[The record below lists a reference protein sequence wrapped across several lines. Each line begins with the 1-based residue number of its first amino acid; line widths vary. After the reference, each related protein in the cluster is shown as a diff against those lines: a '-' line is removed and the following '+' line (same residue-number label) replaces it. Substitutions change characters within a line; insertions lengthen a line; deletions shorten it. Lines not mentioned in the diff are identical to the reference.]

1 MAIYLGIDSSTQSI
15 TAVAIQIPQRRI
27 FGTWSVNFESRL
39 PHWETENGVLR
50 GEDPRVNHS
59 PPLMWVEALDFLF
72 ADMTRDG
79 FPFGEVEAIAGSG
92 QQHGSVY
99 LGPEAERALE
109 NLEKAENLRAGLD
122 GIFTRATS
130 PIWMDSST
138 NEECGQITEAVGGV
152 TALAELT
159 GSAAFERFTG
169 PQIRKFFLTER
180 AAYERTW
187 RIHLVSSFMASVL
200 AGRSA
205 PIDPGDGAGMNLMN
219 IRTRTWAPAALAATA
234 DDLEPKL
241 PPIEPSDQVFA
252 SIAPYFVKRYGFK
265 EDTAL
270 LPWSGD
276 NPNSL
281 IGVGLVEQGKVAIS
295 LGTSD
300 TYFGFMP
307 EPKVD
312 PAAEGH
318 VFGSPTGHYMSLICF
333 INGSLA
339 RERIRD
345 QLALDWNGF
354 SAELQA
360 TPPGNGGRIL
370 LPYFDPEI
378 TPKVLE
384 PGARRYRLAEDD
396 TANVRAVVEAQA
408 VSMAVHSAWM
418 GVKTTT
424 IHATGGASAN
434 RAILQVLADVN
445 DAEVYQFEVTASAAL
460 GAALR
465 AYHGH
470 ATATGAPVAWPDV
483 VAGFAE
489 PDGASRV
496 TPRAEHRACYDEL
509 KQLYKACEGHA
520 LRNGPDPT
528 QDLARFGEKY
538 PGHIA

>member
-1 MAIYLGIDSSTQSI
+1 MALYLGLDSSTQSL
-15 TAVAIQIPQRRI
+15 TAVAIRLPERKI
-27 FGTWSVNFESRL
+27 FGTWSVNFETRL
-39 PHWETENGVLR
+39 PHWETENGVLP
-50 GEDPRVNHS
+50 GEDPRVKHS
-59 PPLMWVEALDFLF
+59 PPLMWVEALDLLF
-72 ADMTRDG
+72 GDMTRDG
-79 FPFGEVEAIAGSG
+79 FPFGEVKAVAGSG

-99 LGPEAERALE
+99 LAPGAEPALGH
-109 NLEKAENLRAGLD
+109 LAAAETLRAGLED
-122 GIFTRATS
+122 IFTRATS

-138 NEECGQITEAVGGV
+138 NKECGEITEAAGGV
-152 TALAELT
+152 QALAELT

-169 PQIRKFFLTER
+169 PQIRKFFLTEPE
-180 AAYERTW
+180 AYQQTW

-205 PIDPGDGAGMNLMN
+205 PIDPGDGAGMNLMD
-219 IRTRTWAPAALAATA
+219 ITARTWAPVALAATA
-234 DDLEPKL
+234 DGLAAKL
-241 PPIEPSDQVFA
+241 PPIAPSDVVFA
-252 SIAPYFVKRYGFK
+252 AIGPYFVKRYGFA
-265 EDTAL
+265 EDTKL

-307 EPKVD
+307 EARVD

-345 QLALDWNGF
+345 GLGMDWNAF
-354 SAELQA
+354 SRALEAE
-360 TPPGNGGRIL
+360 PPGNRGRII

-384 PGARRYRLAEDD
+384 PGARRYRLDEGDP
-396 TANVRAVVEAQA
+396 ANVRAVVEAQA

-418 GVKTTT
+418 GVKTRT

-434 RAILQVLADVN
+434 RAILGVLADVN

-465 AYHGH
+465 ACHGDLK
-470 ATATGAPVAWPDV
+470 AQGRAPAWPEV

-489 PDGASRV
+489 PDPGTRV
-496 TPRAEHRACYDEL
+496 KPRAAYRERYEELKRLYRACED
-509 KQLYKACEGHA
+509 HA
-520 LRNGPDPT
+520 LRGGPDPT
-528 QDLARFGEKY
+528 ADLERFGEKY
-538 PGHIA
+538 GAA